1 MKKTLFAL
9 LLAATSILAVQAA
22 APSILPFKDVRPGM
36 KCSARTV
43 FRGTEIETFQV
54 EILGT
59 LANIGPDQD
68 LILGRCTGGP
78 LADTGVVAGMSGS
91 PVFMEGKLIG
101 AIAYSWGFSK
111 EAIAG
116 ITPIEE
122 MLAVLAIDEKASSP
136 SPSRS
141 AAPSDLAPLRSPEK
155 VDAFFSHEL
164 TSLLPRPAA
173 AAPISLPLA
182 VSGFGADAL
191 AWIAPGLIR
200 AGFLPVQAAAA
211 GSGPSESL
219 PLEPGSPVGV
229 KLVRGDVDMTAIGTV
244 TWVDGKRLLAFGHAL
259 YGLGMV
265 DLPLTGAR
273 VEAILPS
280 LQQSMRLATPLAEVG
295 AFKQDRSS
303 AILGHL
309 GATPRMIPIRV
320 QYTDRGGGRRAYAF
334 DVADDPLLAPVLL
347 YTSLKGILESRERT
361 FGDITLRLREGSVI
375 KMDGQEDVELD
386 NLFSGATA
394 TNFATGLSAY
404 ILHLLMNN
412 EWLTPKVSGVNLIL
426 EYEPEPRTGAI
437 QRVTLDRFRVKAGDS
452 VMATVVVSPFRGPE
466 LVLTREIDIPPE
478 TPPGRLV
485 LYVGDA
491 MAVNRQDADE
501 GRIQPRALGQLI
513 RLINQLRRN
522 DRVYIVASRDDSGVF
537 LGGARLPNL
546 PPSVTSVLARPRSL
560 GNYAVIPQRGILE
573 EEIPTGYAVEGLARI
588 QLEVQAR

>member
-1 MKKTLFAL
+1 MKKALFAF
-9 LLAATSILAVQAA
+9 LLAATSVSAVQAA
-22 APSILPFKDVRPGM
+22 APSILSFKDVRPGM
-36 KCSARTV
+36 KGTGRTV
-43 FRGTEIETFQV
+43 FRGSEVETFQV

-59 LANIGPDQD
+59 LPNIGPDQN

-78 LADTGVVAGMSGS
+78 LADTGVLAGMSGS
-91 PVFMEGKLIG
+91 PVFMEDKLIG

-122 MLAVLAIDEKASSP
+122 MLAVAAIDEKAASP
-136 SPSRS
+136 RPSRS
-141 AAPSDLAPLRSPEK
+141 AGPSDFARLRSPAT
-155 VDAFFSHEL
+155 VDSFFSHEL
-164 TSLLPRPAA
+164 TSLIPRPAA

-182 VSGFGADAL
+182 VSGFGPDGL
-191 AWIAPGLIR
+191 ARIAPDLIR
-200 AGFLPVQAAAA
+200 VGFLPVQSAAA
-211 GSGPSESL
+211 GSGRSESL

-229 KLVRGDVDMTAIGTV
+229 KLVRGDVDLTATGTV
-244 TWVDGKRLLAFGHAL
+244 TWVDGHRLLAFGHAL
-259 YGLGMV
+259 YGLGTV

-273 VEAILPS
+273 VEALLPS

-295 AFKQDRSS
+295 AFEQDRSS
-303 AILGHL
+303 ALLGYL
-309 GATPRMIPIRV
+309 GAIPRMIPVRV
-320 QYTDRGGGRRAYAF
+320 HYTDRGGGRRSYAF
-334 DVADDPLLAPVLL
+334 DIADDPLLAPLLL
-347 YTSLKGILESRERT
+347 YTSLNGILESRERM
-361 FGDITLRLREGSVI
+361 FGNITLRLGEGSVI
-375 KMDGQEDVELD
+375 KMEGQEDIELD
-386 NLFSGATA
+386 NLFSGASA

-412 EWLTPKVSGVNLIL
+412 EWLPPKVSGVNLIL
-426 EYEPEPRTGAI
+426 EYEAEPRTGAI

-452 VMATVVVSPFRGPE
+452 VMATVVVRPFRGPE

-485 LYVGDA
+485 LHVGDA
-491 MAVNRQDADE
+491 MAVNREDADD
-501 GRIQPRALGQLI
+501 GRIQPRTLAQLI

-560 GNYAVIPQRGILE
+560 GNYSVVPQRGILE
-573 EEIPTGYAVEGLARI
+573 EEIRTGYAVEGLARI
-588 QLEVQAR
+588 QLEVQAP